1 MTYSYSVYSVAV
13 SGRLVDSLS
22 ETNQD
27 KKPSRTLL
35 QLPQSQAEYMSLKL
49 LTKSLAP
56 DKDVFVLLTLSSDRC
71 FKDNTQNVNHTLKL
85 EGFRQL
91 FFSGLG

>member
-1 MTYSYSVYSVAV
+1 MAYSCSVAV
-13 SGRLVDSLS
+13 SSGRLVDSLS

-27 KKPSRTLL
+27 KKLSRTLL
-35 QLPQSQAEYMSLKL
+35 QLPQSQAEYMSVKL

-71 FKDNTQNVNHTLKL
+71 FKDKTQNVN
-85 EGFRQL
+85 
-91 FFSGLG
+91 